1 MNKNKMNKN
10 KKGQEEM
17 VGFTVIIILVA
28 VIILVF
34 LGFALQNRGESK
46 AIESYE
52 IESFLQSVIQYTTEY
67 NLQHIYMQELIK
79 ECDIYDEGCTELNN
93 ELENILE
100 KSWNVEEGSKIRGYK
115 LIIYTKD
122 REIINIKKG
131 NETQTFRGHSQQLT
145 DNSIISMEIYS

>member
-1 MNKNKMNKN
+1 MKRN

-34 LGFALQNRGESK
+34 LGFMLQNRGESK

-67 NLQHIYMQELIK
+67 NSQHIYLQELIK

-93 ELENILE
+93 ELTNMLE
-100 KSWNVEEGSKIRGYK
+100 KSWNIEEGSKIRGYN
-115 LIIYTKD
+115 LRIYTKD
-122 REIINIKKG
+122 KEIIKIQKG
-131 NETQTFRGHSQQLT
+131 NETQTFKGHSQQLT
-145 DNSIISMEIYS
+145 DNSVILLEIYS